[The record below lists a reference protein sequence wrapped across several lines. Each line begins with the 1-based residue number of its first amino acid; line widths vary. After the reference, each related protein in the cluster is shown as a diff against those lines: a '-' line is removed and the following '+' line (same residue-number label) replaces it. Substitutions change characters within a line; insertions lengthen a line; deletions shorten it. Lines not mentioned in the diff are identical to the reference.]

1 MLGNRRRR
9 LPNID
14 PASGERLVFAARIHL
29 SFTSLVW
36 FMTSS
41 FKQVCF
47 VTTRNKNQLFVNVV
61 WASELLKQ
69 LMANTMPSV
78 VKGTRW
84 FPRNSHA
91 DFQDSLVC
99 MFLQFLARR
108 LTFNIKKRW
117 AITIKVP
124 MFGVAV
130 VGAAVGIGVNI
141 SLWA

>member
-1 MLGNRRRR
+1 
-9 LPNID
+9 
-14 PASGERLVFAARIHL
+14 
-29 SFTSLVW
+29 
-36 FMTSS
+36 MTSS

-91 DFQDSLVC
+91 DVQDSLVC

-108 LTFNIKKRW
+108 LTFIIKKGGLLQLKFRFS
-117 AITIKVP
+117 ASPLLALASASALTFHCGRDNFNSFSSILLIFVLHEIKN
-124 MFGVAV
+124 G
-130 VGAAVGIGVNI
+130 
-141 SLWA
+141 